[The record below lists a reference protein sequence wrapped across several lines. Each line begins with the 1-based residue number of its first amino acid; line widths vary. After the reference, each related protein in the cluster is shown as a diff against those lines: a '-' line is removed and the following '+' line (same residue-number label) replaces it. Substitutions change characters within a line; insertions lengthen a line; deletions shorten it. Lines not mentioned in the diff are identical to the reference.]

1 MALSFFA
8 TCPKGLE
15 TLLLN
20 ELNELGAQ
28 SAKET
33 VAGVSFKGDFKTGMK
48 ACLWSRFASRILLEM
63 SEFFCE
69 TDTELYIGANG
80 VAWEK
85 YFDNTN
91 TIAVMFSGTNEN
103 IRNTQYGALK
113 VKDAIC
119 DRMQTTL
126 GGRPDVDKEDPDVV
140 INCHLDKKGSAN
152 ILIDLSG
159 RALLKRE
166 YHRGTGAA
174 PLKENLAAAMVK
186 RAGYNFENFLDP
198 MCGSGTLLFEAAAV
212 ATDTAPGIRRT
223 HFGFFNLKQFE
234 QDAWNELLDEA
245 KQRSEK
251 GIAAAVEKGVQI
263 VGFDIDDEIVEI
275 ANENAQKAGFADLVK
290 VQHSSVQNMFNPF
303 TNELKVTIVTNPP
316 YGKRMGNF
324 NELIA
329 LYTLIGAGFK
339 KNFKGARA
347 AVISTSSEL
356 LSCMRLH
363 SSKVYKLFNGE
374 LQCQLRVF
382 DINETEDLSK
392 KEELN
397 IQIAADFSNRLK
409 KNLAFM
415 QKWSKNVNTNA
426 YRVYDADVPEYSSA
440 IDYYNGFY
448 VIQAYKAPAKVNP
461 RIAKLHEL
469 DMLSATV
476 EVTGVPGDR
485 VILKSREVKSGDDQY
500 EKAKE
505 LRNEFMTINENN
517 SLFRV
522 NLYDYLDTGLF
533 LDARII
539 RQKIR
544 ENAKDKDFLNLFSY
558 TCSASVA
565 AALGG
570 AKSTVSVD
578 MSKTY
583 LEWGME
589 NFRFNSLSTDNAE
602 FIQAD
607 CLAWLSQDQGK
618 AFDLIY
624 IDPPTFSN
632 SKRMENSFDVKRDQV
647 ALLSNLTRHLK
658 DGGEVIFCTNHRGFS
673 IDEEIKDYGFEI
685 EDISESTLP
694 RDFARDKKIH
704 SCFKLTFTKA
714 NMTKQPEPMTSLKA
728 APKWQKNLSERKD
741 TYHDYRNSSDYES
754 RSQDKEQRRN
764 FNCDDRANAPRATNK
779 VWGSA
784 QPSHSNPAYESH
796 KQERFS
802 RSSNGSLDNRSEAGF
817 KSDRPAS
824 SFDRSDRPARSFDR
838 SDRPARSF
846 DRSDRPARSFDRADR
861 PERSFDRSDRPRNRF
876 DENKQ
881 GHFNKDRNDNRRFS
895 RDSAPRA
902 KARVFGPDGVKDL

>member
-20 ELNELGAQ
+20 ELNQLGAQ

-33 VAGVSFKGDFKTGMK
+33 VAGVSFKGDFAFGMK

-69 TDTELYIGANG
+69 SDTELYIGANG

-85 YFDNTN
+85 YFDKSN
-91 TIAVMFSGTNEN
+91 TIAVSFTGTNDE

-119 DRMQTTL
+119 DRLQRTL
-126 GGRPDVDKEDPDVV
+126 GGRPNVDRENPDVL

-174 PLKENLAAAMVK
+174 PLKENLAAAMIK
-186 RAGYNFENFLDP
+186 RAGYTGDNFIDP
-198 MCGSGTLLFEAAAV
+198 MCGSGTLLFEAACV
-212 ATDTAPGIRRT
+212 ATDTAPGIRRE
-223 HFGFFNLKQFE
+223 HYGFFNLKQFDK
-234 QDAWNELLDEA
+234 DAWNNLLEEA
-245 KQRSEK
+245 ENRSKK
-251 GIAAAVEKGVQI
+251 GIAKCLERKVEI
-263 VGFDIDDEIVEI
+263 VGFDLDERIVDI
-275 ANENAQKAGFADLVK
+275 ANENATKAGFSDLVK
-290 VQHSSVQNMFNPF
+290 VYHCPVQNLYNPF
-303 TNELKVTIVTNPP
+303 TSDLKVTIVTNPP

-329 LYTLIGAGFK
+329 LYTEIGAGFK

-347 AVISTSSEL
+347 AVISSSPEL

-363 SSKVYKLFNGE
+363 SNKVYKLYNGE
-374 LQCQLRVF
+374 LLCQLRVF
-382 DINETEDLSK
+382 DINETEDLSV
-392 KEELN
+392 KEEQN
-397 IQIAADFSNRLK
+397 IKIATDFANRLK
-409 KNLAFM
+409 KNLTYM
-415 QKWSKNVNTNA
+415 RKWAKNVNTNA
-426 YRVYDADVPEYSSA
+426 YRVYDADVPEYSAA
-440 IDYYNGFY
+440 IDYYDGYY

-461 RIAKLHEL
+461 RVAKRHEL

-476 EVTGVPGDR
+476 EIAGVTGDK
-485 VILKSREVKSGDDQY
+485 VILKSREVQKGDNQY

-505 LRNEFMTINENN
+505 LKNEFMTVNENN
-517 SLFRV
+517 ALFRV

-533 LDARII
+533 LDGRLI
-539 RQKIR
+539 RDLIR
-544 ENAKDKDFLNLFSY
+544 KEAKDKDFLNLFSY

-578 MSKTY
+578 MSRTY

-589 NFRFNSLSTDNAE
+589 NFKLNHLATDKAQ

-607 CLAWLSQDQGK
+607 CLAWLSQDQGLL
-618 AFDLIY
+618 FDLIY

-632 SKRMENSFDVKRDQV
+632 SKRMETSFDVKRDQV

-658 DGGEVIFCTNHRGFS
+658 DGGEVIFCTNFRGFV
-673 IDEEIKDYGFEI
+673 IDESIKDYGFEI
-685 EDISESTLP
+685 ENISESTLP

-704 SCFKLTFTKA
+704 TCYRLKFTKA
-714 NMTKQPEPMTSLKA
+714 YMVKTPEPMTTLKA
-728 APKWQKNLSERKD
+728 APKWQKALDVKEN
-741 TYHDYRNSSDYES
+741 TYHEYSDSNHYSQDRNSKNGERSSYRNSRAYSSRTSNSSDTAPYSTNTGVNKAWGEAKES
-754 RSQDKEQRRN
+754 HSTYRHEKQDKFTKRPGEFSHKPFRRDEDN
-764 FNCDDRANAPRATNK
+764 SSFNERRTYDNGYSRGKSSYSKGKDGFSKGKPRT
-779 VWGSA
+779 
-784 QPSHSNPAYESH
+784 PSHKP
-796 KQERFS
+796 
-802 RSSNGSLDNRSEAGF
+802 
-817 KSDRPAS
+817 
-824 SFDRSDRPARSFDR
+824 
-838 SDRPARSF
+838 
-846 DRSDRPARSFDRADR
+846 
-861 PERSFDRSDRPRNRF
+861 
-876 DENKQ
+876 
-881 GHFNKDRNDNRRFS
+881 
-895 RDSAPRA
+895 
-902 KARVFGPDGVKDL
+902 RVFGPDGIKDL